1 MAEHIRS
8 TKNLQDCLVLFSS
21 RAQNSLD
28 PELWRSGDVETVQQ
42 IPQFTDGDRGSISC
56 GLDLVGIAVRLVLLG
71 IAQRS
76 VVFIIF
82 TFNLVAI
89 FFFFLV
95 VFFFLLMIIIV
106 VIIPQQLLS
115 FLRVFSHRYRDHSLE
130 GVLPLRNVLRS
141 VSCGSGGGGTSIGTN

>member
-28 PELWRSGDVETVQQ
+28 PELWRSGDVEAVQQ
-42 IPQFTDGDRGSISC
+42 IPQFADGDRGSISS
-56 GLDLVGIAVRLVLLG
+56 GLDLISIAIRLVLLD

-89 FFFFLV
+89 FFFFV

-106 VIIPQQLLS
+106 VIILQQLLS

-141 VSCGSGGGGTSIGTN
+141 VGCSSGGGGTSIGTN